1 LVRPALEH
9 PAPAWPDAGWRRV
22 PWRAD
27 HAAHNADPGAH
38 LHEILMYNEMVE
50 YVKDW
55 AAAHPNTV
63 VISVR
68 ACARLFTGGLMKG
81 AVYRTHRW
89 PTTSAGA

>member
-1 LVRPALEH
+1 
-9 PAPAWPDAGWRRV
+9 
-22 PWRAD
+22 
-27 HAAHNADPGAH
+27 
-38 LHEILMYNEMVE
+38 MYNEMVE